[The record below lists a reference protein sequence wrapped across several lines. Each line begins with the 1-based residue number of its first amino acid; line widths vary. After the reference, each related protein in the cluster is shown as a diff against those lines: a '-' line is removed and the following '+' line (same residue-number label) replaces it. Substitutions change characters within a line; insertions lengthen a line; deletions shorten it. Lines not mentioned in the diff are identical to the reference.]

1 MTSEFDQLSEK
12 IRLLADLTQKLRLEN
27 ANLRLQAAALTAENM
42 QLGERMREAKKRIS
56 ALIDAIPLVVQNSEV
71 GQ

>member
-12 IRLLADLTQKLRLEN
+12 IRLLAELTQKLRLEN